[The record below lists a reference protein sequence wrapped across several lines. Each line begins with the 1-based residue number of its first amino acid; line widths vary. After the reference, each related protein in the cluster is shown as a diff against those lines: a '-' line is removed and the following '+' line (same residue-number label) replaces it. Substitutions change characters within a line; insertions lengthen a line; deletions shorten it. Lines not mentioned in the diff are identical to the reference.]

1 MAEEED
7 KSKGKGKRFTKEFV
21 EKYSRTSE
29 KELTPEEVILE
40 KQKKLLE
47 ENPTNTRLWYANGLL
62 LMDMGRNEEALKS
75 LDKVIELDPKY
86 LGVWNAKAEV
96 LRRLGRAEEA
106 TQSLKKS
113 LQYVGPKVDEKF
125 RQLMERFDKIEET
138 KEEERPPAPEEVTP
152 PERIPKKPPEK
163 IPEIIPE
170 VIEEIEAKKPPEE
183 VPEKPPEEPS
193 RELPEKVPEEIPGKI
208 KEKPPEEVPEALEEL
223 ETIEGVGRPPEISD
237 EEKEFR
243 QKMDAWEAQ
252 GYNIDP
258 LKETLENEPYK
269 ARTAFFQF
277 EQNLAKISILKET
290 LDGIKIPGF
299 EEDIARIKDQ
309 MKSPYN
315 MWKVEAEM
323 GDLLSR
329 IETSQRE
336 FEELQLPSAELP
348 QPRDRKAGLLEP
360 ERPISLRTAEGRVNG
375 LTGLRQRIP
384 TPGGRTNGLVNGLVN
399 GLKSARQGL
408 TNGLTDPKG
417 FTNGLGSPRFR
428 RDTRVRRWKLF
439 LVPLVTALI
448 LMIPVFN
455 VPLAGTPP
463 LLGGINIDG
472 SAEDWTGIAGYNQT
486 QDVPEDSVNITS
498 YRMLH
503 KDHLLSLIVEM
514 KGQLFLDTTR
524 QDSVYAF
531 IDSDGIK
538 LTGYDLGN
546 FGADYLVELTGFN
559 GSISIKKLYTFFDS
573 NPGGSGNWS
582 AWRPFGA
589 VNAAYSGNII
599 EFQLEDKRLSDSE
612 ITFNENQF
620 EVMIV
625 SDNNRGITGKSVVR
639 MTAQYGAL
647 IVKQRA
653 TNALIGSSAS
663 ESFLSVEFEAIG
675 STVHVN
681 HIDFTRSPL
690 ALLVNPPA
698 DFDVVPGNPVEHPII
713 VDTRTASSGEIL
725 TMEVSR
731 VDADH
736 PVTLQGEPGRA
747 YVDTVPTDK
756 IVDGIFIDW
765 QPSELQTDTDSGSV
779 YPASL
784 DIVNYGTNKS
794 STEAF
799 FYVDVK
805 NAIMAGSKVVHIR
818 EFSTGAPAPPSTPIP
833 PGLLKGNDFLRVYI
847 DSDSTDNQGL
857 PIHDLLGADYLIEVT
872 GIHGKIKQRILYTW
886 IGSSWQQSGLVKA
899 ENDLKRMEIGMDLIG
914 ITVNQMQ
921 VAFESSSWKKTIDDT
936 IVSSVRSRSG
946 SLDGDSTKYETLYG
960 ITLPNQIEAGLEIK
974 YSAGPYNLDWTLPR
988 EIVHIDGETRNI
1000 IGEIKRTSLETTD
1013 YDATYRDVY
1022 TLIDMDVQYL
1032 IEESSLKEQFV
1043 IKTPIKGLQ
1052 LCSSGTVSFMFE
1064 MKPSDEL
1071 MIYVTGD
1078 GTGDEIQTFGPIE
1091 FMDGQHTAFLI
1102 PPAVAW
1108 DSLNRR
1114 IMIPYVWEKTGS
1126 MLSVE
1131 VPVDFLLSASYPVYV
1146 DPWLNYTI
1154 KNTGPLSNT
1163 TFTERFGQSVAIGDF
1178 DDDGF
1183 ADLLVGAPNNG
1194 QNISNGGAAYIYL
1207 GPLTDN
1213 FTTPNVN
1220 IPGNITA
1227 NKRGYAVAAGKLN
1240 NDNYWD
1246 AVVTQY
1252 NPSAPTNIYYG
1263 SGTWPLWVTTPDVTI
1278 NYQGTGNSAFGITVA
1293 VGDFDNNFYSDV
1305 VIGAPTDTNVA
1316 FGDGK
1321 AFVFLSPFQA
1331 TVTTANFS
1339 LLPPTNSTGRFGWSL
1354 ATGQIDSDAYDDI
1367 VIGEPLYS
1375 SSLGRT
1381 SFFKGSSLSSGS
1393 GYRMPY
1399 ANLTGRKSGE
1409 RFGWSVAVGK
1419 LNSDSY
1425 NDIAVGAPLNGLS
1438 GNNNGKV
1445 YLYLADSN
1453 GISSGKTPD
1462 AEVTNQSIGE
1472 QFGYSVF
1479 IGPIVGTNAYNLAV
1493 GAPYSDAGGTDRG
1506 KAYVFLTPLTSSTPM
1521 REQSGFFDNENLG
1534 YSLAGGKFSS
1544 DTYYRL
1550 AIGGPRYLI
1559 SSVQSGRVVIM
1570 HYIPEFYDFTIFA
1583 LITLGLCLF
1592 IRRRNRRS
1600 KEWIE

>member
-21 EKYSRTSE
+21 EKYSKTSE
-29 KELTPEEVILE
+29 KELSPEEVILE

-75 LDKVIELDPKY
+75 LDKVIELDPKH

-125 RQLMERFDKIEET
+125 RQMMERIDEIEEV

-183 VPEKPPEEPS
+183 APEKLLEVPI
-193 RELPEKVPEEIPGKI
+193 REVPEKVPEEIPEKVE
-208 KEKPPEEVPEALEEL
+208 EKPPEKVPEALEEL
-223 ETIEGVGRPPEISD
+223 ETIEGVGRPSEISD

-243 QKMDAWEAQ
+243 QKMDAWETQ
-252 GYNIDP
+252 GYDIEP

-290 LDGIKIPGF
+290 LDGIKAPGF
-299 EEDIARIKDQ
+299 EEDIARIKEQ

-329 IETSQRE
+329 IETSQKE
-336 FEELQLPSAELP
+336 FEELGVPSVELP
-348 QPRDRKAGLLEP
+348 QPRDRKATGLEP
-360 ERPISLRTAEGRVNG
+360 ERPTSLRTAEGRVNG

-384 TPGGRTNGLVNGLVN
+384 VPGGRTNGLVNGLVN

-417 FTNGLGSPRFR
+417 FTNGLGSPRFS

-439 LVPLVTALI
+439 LVPLLTALF
-448 LMIPVFN
+448 LMVPVFN

-463 LLGGINIDG
+463 LLGGIVVDG
-472 SAEDWTGIAGYNQT
+472 NVDDWTGISGYNQT

-498 YRMLH
+498 YKMLL
-503 KDHLLSLIVEM
+503 KDNILSLIIEM
-514 KGQLFLDTTR
+514 KGQLFLDTIR
-524 QDSVYAF
+524 QDSVYTF

-538 LTGYDLGN
+538 LTGYNLGN
-546 FGADYLVELTGFN
+546 FGADFLVELSGFN
-559 GSISIKKLYTFFDS
+559 GSISIRKLYTFVDA

-589 VNAAYSGNII
+589 VNAAHSGRVI
-599 EFQLEDKRLSDSE
+599 EFQLEDTRLSNNDV
-612 ITFNENQF
+612 IFNENQF

-625 SDNNRGITGKSVVR
+625 SDNNRGITGRSAVR
-639 MTAQYGAL
+639 MTEQYGAL
-647 IVKQRA
+647 IVQQRA
-653 TNALIGSSAS
+653 TNTLIESSGS
-663 ESFLSVEFEAIG
+663 ESFLTVEFEAIG

-681 HIDFTRSPL
+681 RIDFTRSPT

-698 DFDVVPGNPVEHPII
+698 DFDVVPGNPVIHPII
-713 VDTRTASSGEIL
+713 VDSRTAQSGEIL

-731 VDADH
+731 VDADR
-736 PVTLQGEPGRA
+736 PVSFHGEPGRA
-747 YVDTVPTDK
+747 YVDEIPTDK
-756 IVDGIFIDW
+756 VVDGIFVDW
-765 QPSELQTDTDSGSV
+765 QPSELRMDTDSGSV
-779 YPASL
+779 YPMSL

-805 NAIMAGSKVVHIR
+805 NAIMTGSKIVHVR
-818 EFSTGAPAPPSTPIP
+818 EFSTGAPAPPSTPMP
-833 PGLLKGNDFLRVYI
+833 PGLLRGNDFMRVYI

-857 PIHDLLGADYLIEVT
+857 PVHGLLGADYLIEVT

-899 ENDLKRMEIGMDLIG
+899 ENDLKRMEISMDLIG

-921 VAFESSSWKKTIDDT
+921 VVFESSSWKKTIDDT

-946 SLDGDSTKYETLYG
+946 NLDDGSTIYETLYG
-960 ITLPNQIEAGLEIK
+960 IMLPNQIDEDVDVK

-988 EIVHIDGETRNI
+988 EIVHVDGETRDI
-1000 IGEIKRTSLETTD
+1000 IGEIKRASLETTD
-1013 YDATYRDVY
+1013 YEAIYRDVY
-1022 TLIDMDVQYL
+1022 TLIDIDVQYL

-1043 IKTPIKGLQ
+1043 IKAPIKGLQ
-1052 LCSSGTVSFMFE
+1052 PCSSGTVRFMFI
-1064 MKPSDEL
+1064 MKPSDDL
-1071 MIYVTGD
+1071 LIYVAGD
-1078 GTGDEIQTFGPIE
+1078 GSGEKIQTFKPIE

-1108 DSLNRR
+1108 DAFERR
-1114 IMIPYVWEKTGS
+1114 ILIPYVWEKAEST
-1126 MLSVE
+1126 LSVE
-1131 VPVDFLLSASYPVYV
+1131 VPVDFLLSASYPIYV

-1154 KNTGPLSNT
+1154 NNTGPLSDT

-1178 DDDGF
+1178 DDDGY

-1194 QNISNGGAAYIYL
+1194 KNISNGGAAYIYL

-1220 IPGNITA
+1220 IPGNIIA

-1240 NDNYWD
+1240 DDNYWD

-1263 SGTWPLWVTTPDVTI
+1263 TGTWPLWVTTPDVTI

-1305 VIGAPTDTNVA
+1305 VIGAPTDTNNA

-1354 ATGQIDSDAYDDI
+1354 ATGQIDSDANDDI

-1375 SSLGRT
+1375 GSLGRM

-1393 GYRMPY
+1393 GYRMPN
-1399 ANLTGRKSGE
+1399 ANLNGRQSGE
-1409 RFGWSVAVGK
+1409 RYGWSVAVGK

-1425 NDIAVGAPLNGLS
+1425 NDVAVGAPLNGLT
-1438 GNNNGKV
+1438 GNHGKV
-1445 YLYLADSN
+1445 YMYLADSN
-1453 GISSGKTPD
+1453 GISSSQTPD
-1462 AEVTNQSIGE
+1462 AEVTNQSNGE

-1479 IGPIVGTNAYNLAV
+1479 IGPIVGANAYNLAV

-1506 KAYVFLTPLTSSTPM
+1506 KTYIFSTPLTSSTPM
-1521 REQSGFFDNENLG
+1521 REQSGYFDNENLG
-1534 YSLAGGKFSS
+1534 YSLAGGIFSS

-1550 AIGGPRYLI
+1550 AIGGPRFLI
-1559 SSVQSGRVVIM
+1559 SGTQSGRVVIM
-1570 HYIPEFYDFTIFA
+1570 HYIPEFFDFTIFA

-1592 IRRRNRRS
+1592 IRRRNHRS